1 MIPSREFT
9 RPSASTS
16 QRPRRNHNERRTS
29 NMARTLNK
37 LDRMGLAESALGEET
52 LEEVKDNLAEAMASL
67 ETFEEQRSA
76 AAEAFAEAQGYH
88 EERDWDSRNSSLEE
102 ADGAI
107 AEMSDALDEIEIHTD
122 VIKLHDGQLETMRK
136 MVTEI
141 QEHLGHLL

>member
-1 MIPSREFT
+1 
-9 RPSASTS
+9 
-16 QRPRRNHNERRTS
+16 
-29 NMARTLNK
+29 
-37 LDRMGLAESALGEET
+37 MGLSESALGEET

-67 ETFEEQRSA
+67 ETFEEQREA
-76 AAEAFAEAQGYH
+76 AAESFAEAANYH
-88 EERDWDSRNSSLEE
+88 EERDWESRNSSLEE

-122 VIKLHDGQLETMRK
+122 VIKLPDGQMEKMRK